1 MTILHENYSL
11 NTIKISLKKIRYLTI
26 QFDNEIEPWELSLF
40 RGAVIQKAG
49 NEHILFHNH
58 LNDREFLYGYP
69 VIQYKRIGRCPMI
82 VCLDYGTDEI
92 HHFFNSG
99 SLEINIGERKLNLLV
114 RKLNLNQINLQVWEK
129 SFRFKIRNWIA
140 LNQENYTKY
149 ALIKD
154 ELEKVSFLENILKA
168 NILSFAK
175 GVKWDIDKNIN
186 LRIDQIVSAKQV
198 PYKGTRLTGFDVEFR
213 TNVFLPDFVGLGKGV
228 SLGFGT
234 VTIVRENQK

>member
-1 MTILHENYSL
+1 M
-11 NTIKISLKKIRYLTI
+11 KKIRYLTI
-26 QFDNEIEPWELSLF
+26 QFNNEIEPWELSLF

-69 VIQYKRIGRCPMI
+69 VIQYKRIGRSPMI

-99 SLEINIGERKLNLLV
+99 NLEITIGERPINLLV

-140 LNQENYTKY
+140 LNQENYVKY
-149 ALIKD
+149 ASIKD
-154 ELEKVSFLENILKA
+154 ELDKTAFLENILKA

-186 LRIDQIVSAKQV
+186 LRIDKIVSSKQV